1 MPARWSTDPDTGSRQ
16 PRVLPQDKWV
26 LVDVPEWRIVSE
38 ELWREAQTM
47 RMRHTGKPSRE
58 ARRPR
63 HLLSGLIRC
72 GQCGGAYTMRS
83 SDRLGCVAHRES
95 GTCNNNRTA
104 LRTELESRVLGGLKG
119 RLLTPS
125 LFEEFARQFRE
136 TSEQLRRERGQRS
149 MTIEQRLSA
158 VQSSIDRIVNAIA
171 EGTASKALKAKLDQ
185 LETEK
190 ESLESEQRAIV
201 AEGSPPELHPS
212 LPEIY
217 RRRVNDL
224 EAALTRTEMER
235 AAASEILRS
244 LIFGI
249 FVYPGKDRGEV
260 KIKVEGS
267 VPDIL
272 EFAARQRGHG
282 QGAKGERKPNRSVVL
297 VVPRG
302 GFEPPTPAFSVQCST
317 N

>member
-1 MPARWSTDPDTGSRQ
+1 
-16 PRVLPQDKWV
+16 
-26 LVDVPEWRIVSE
+26 
-38 ELWREAQTM
+38 
-47 RMRHTGKPSRE
+47 
-58 ARRPR
+58 
-63 HLLSGLIRC
+63 
-72 GQCGGAYTMRS
+72 
-83 SDRLGCVAHRES
+83 
-95 GTCNNNRTA
+95 
-104 LRTELESRVLGGLKG
+104 
-119 RLLTPS
+119 
-125 LFEEFARQFRE
+125 
-136 TSEQLRRERGQRS
+136 
-149 MTIEQRLSA
+149 
-158 VQSSIDRIVNAIA
+158 
-171 EGTASKALKAKLDQ
+171 LKAKLDQ

-190 ESLESEQRAIV
+190 ESLEFEQRAIV

-235 AAASEILRS
+235 TAASEILRS

-302 GFEPPTPAFSVQCST
+302 DV
-317 N
+317 